1 MGNSAT
7 LGETESPS
15 VADKSGIS
23 KAASAGATSIKSLTG
38 ATESLSFKGST
49 TSFVIPE
56 IPIAADSVATRIDF
70 DTNISNSFVRI

>member
-38 ATESLSFKGST
+38 ATESLSFLGGLRPHLLFQKYLSLLI
-49 TSFVIPE
+49 V
-56 IPIAADSVATRIDF
+56 
-70 DTNISNSFVRI
+70 

>member
-38 ATESLSFKGST
+38 ATESLSFKGVYALICYSRNT
-49 TSFVIPE
+49 Y
-56 IPIAADSVATRIDF
+56 RC
-70 DTNISNSFVRI
+70 